1 MRKMAHTKPSGP
13 VIVAGGGPSGIEAAL
28 SLADAGYSVH
38 LIESSDSLGGMI
50 PSLHRLYPLCA
61 CCKIDRNI
69 AECIQNPAIEVTTN
83 AELTQISGTAGAFT
97 VTIKREDGQ
106 ARIPAGAIVLATGV
120 EPFDPSGH
128 DTYQYS
134 LLPNVLTAPEYELR
148 QKPDGPDQGKITR
161 PSDGNVP
168 EKIAW
173 LQCVGSRDINPGDA
187 AYCSSVCCMYAV
199 KEAVTTKD
207 FSEAIQTDVFFM
219 DLRAHGKGYEQYFNE
234 AAARGV
240 NFIRCRVHT
249 VAPVPGTD
257 DLSISFVR
265 EDGTLVKETFDMVV
279 LSTGIKPSR
288 GSAKAASAVG
298 LELDGDGY
306 AGEEAFRPCATSKPG
321 IFVCGGLSAPAA
333 VLDSIT
339 QGAAVVTEVSAILAP
354 ERLPKA
360 KPPEMKP
367 PEDETGI
374 FVAYRLCPGMQPEL
388 GSRIEAR
395 AAGLPGVVGCA
406 KVDADLNGEIVS
418 HLQRTGAGRLVY
430 AACSPEM
437 DVPLLEK
444 GLENSGRNP
453 FLYQTVDLNAVDAAG
468 SSAVEEAVRMGAAR
482 VALMSAPELKSI
494 PVTKSA
500 LVVGG
505 GVAGMEAAL
514 SVAEM
519 DIPVTVVEKS
529 ERLGGH
535 AAHVRCSWQGN
546 DVQDYLRKLIE
557 RIKNNS
563 LISVMTGTVPV
574 KHSGFPGNFLTT
586 VEGPD
591 GRKEIAHGAA
601 ILATGADPLKP
612 NEYLYGSHNR
622 VVLWSELSE
631 KLIADPD
638 AFTDAGTAV
647 FIQCVGSREP
657 ARPYCS
663 NICCTFTVRAAL
675 DMKRRNP
682 AMQIFVLYRE
692 MRTFGRRENIYR
704 EARDAGVLFLRYEP
718 ERKPV
723 VEAAGER
730 LKVTVRDLILDR
742 DIVLD
747 AGLVSL
753 QTAIEP
759 TGPRDMAGL
768 FKVGTDESGF
778 FAESPEK
785 LKPVHSTRQG
795 IYIAGLAHYP
805 KDTTDSITQGRAAAS
820 AAAEI
825 LNLETVRVGGLVA
838 EVDTE
843 KCAACCTCV
852 RTCPFGVPFID
863 PAVGAANINPA
874 LCRGCGICAAE
885 CPGKAIVMNLC
896 SDRMLTEAACLLQAA
911 S

>member
-13 VIVAGGGPSGIEAAL
+13 VIVAGGGPSGIQAAL
-28 SLADAGYSVH
+28 SLADAGYTVH

-61 CCKIDRNI
+61 CCKIDHKI
-69 AECIQNPAIEVTTN
+69 ADCIQNPAIEVTTN
-83 AELTQISGTAGAFT
+83 AEITQVSGSAGAFI
-97 VTIKREDGQ
+97 VTITKKDGQ
-106 ARIPAGAIVLATGV
+106 AQIPAGAIVLATGV
-120 EPFDPSGH
+120 EPFDPSGL
-128 DTYQYS
+128 DTFQYS
-134 LLPNVLTAPEYELR
+134 VLPNVVTSAEYELR
-148 QKPDGPDQGKITR
+148 QKPEGPDQGRITR
-161 PSDGNVP
+161 PSDGKVP

-173 LQCVGSRDINPGDA
+173 LQCVGSRNINPGDA

-207 FSEAIQTDVFFM
+207 FSEDIQTDIFFM

-234 AAARGV
+234 AASRGV

-257 DLSISFVR
+257 DLTISFVR
-265 EDGTLVKETFDMVV
+265 EDGTMIKETFDMVV
-279 LSTGIKPSR
+279 LSTGIKPSQGAVR
-288 GSAKAASAVG
+288 AASAVG
-298 LELDGDGY
+298 LELDDEGY
-306 AGEEAFRPCATSKPG
+306 AGEQPFRPCAVSKPG
-321 IFVCGGLSAPAA
+321 VFVCGGLTAPAG
-333 VLDSIT
+333 VLDSII
-339 QGAAVVTEVSAILAP
+339 QGAAVVTEVLAFLTP
-354 ERLPKA
+354 ERPPKEQPSEI
-360 KPPEMKP
+360 KPPG
-367 PEDETGI
+367 DETGI
-374 FVAYRLCPGMQPEL
+374 FVAYRLCPGMQPDL
-388 GSRIEAR
+388 GSRIENHASS
-395 AAGLPGVVGCA
+395 LPGILGCA
-406 KVDADLNGEIVS
+406 KVEGDLRGEIS
-418 HLQRTGAGRLVY
+418 THMQQTGAGRLVY

-437 DVPLLEK
+437 DSPVLEK
-444 GLENSGRNP
+444 ALENAGRNP
-453 FLYQTVDLNAVDAAG
+453 FLYQTVDLNALDTAA
-468 SSAVEEAVRMGAAR
+468 SSAVEEAIRMGAAR
-482 VALMSAPELKSI
+482 VALMSAPDLKLM

-514 SVAEM
+514 SAAEM
-519 DIPVTVVEKS
+519 DIPVTLLEKS
-529 ERLGGH
+529 DRLGGH

-546 DVQDYLRKLIE
+546 DVQEYLGNLVE
-557 RIKNNS
+557 RIKSNN

-574 KHSGFPGNFLTT
+574 KHSGFPGNFVTT
-586 VEGPD
+586 VEGPEGKKD
-591 GRKEIAHGAA
+591 IVHGAA
-601 ILATGADPLKP
+601 ILATGADPVKP
-612 NEYLYGSHNR
+612 DEYLYGSHDR

-638 AFTDAGTAV
+638 SFADAGTAV

-657 ARPYCS
+657 ARPHCS
-663 NICCTFTVRAAL
+663 NICCTFSVRAAL
-675 DMKRRNP
+675 DMKRRHP

-704 EARDAGVLFLRYEP
+704 EARDSGVIFLRYEP
-718 ERKPV
+718 ERKPI

-753 QTAIEP
+753 QSAIEP
-759 TGPRDMAGL
+759 TGPRNTAEL
-768 FKVGTDESGF
+768 FRVGVDESGF
-778 FAESPEK
+778 YAESPEK
-785 LKPVHSTRQG
+785 LKPVHSTIQG
-795 IYIAGLAHYP
+795 IYVAGLAHYP

-825 LNLETVRVGGLVA
+825 LNLDTVRIGGLVA
-838 EVDTE
+838 EVNTE

-874 LCRGCGICAAE
+874 LCRGCGICVAE

-896 SDRMLTEAACLLQAA
+896 SDQMLTEAACLLQAA

>member
-1 MRKMAHTKPSGP
+1 MAQTKPSGP
-13 VIVAGGGPSGIEAAL
+13 VIVAGGGSSGIEAAL
-28 SLADAGYSVH
+28 SLADAGYTVH

-61 CCKIDRNI
+61 CCKIDRKI
-69 AECIQNPAIEVTTN
+69 AECMQNPAINVTTN
-83 AELTQISGTAGAFT
+83 AEITQVSGQAGAFT
-97 VTIKREDGQ
+97 VTIKKKDGQ
-106 ARIPAGAIVLATGV
+106 ARIPAGAIVLATGI

-134 LLPNVLTAPEYELR
+134 FLPNVLTSAEYELR

-168 EKIAW
+168 KKIAW
-173 LQCVGSRDINPGDA
+173 LQCVGSRAINPGDA
-187 AYCSSVCCMYAV
+187 AYCSSVCCMYAI

-207 FSEAIQTDVFFM
+207 FSEDIQTDIFFM
-219 DLRAHGKGYEQYFNE
+219 DLRAHGKGYEEYFNE
-234 AAARGV
+234 AVARGV
-240 NFIRCRVHT
+240 NLIRCRVHT
-249 VAPVPGTD
+249 VSPVPGTD

-279 LSTGIKPSR
+279 LSTGIRPSR
-288 GSAKAASAVG
+288 GSVRAASAAG

-306 AGEEAFRPCATSKPG
+306 AVEEAFRPCTTSKPG
-321 IFVCGGLSAPAA
+321 VLVCGGLTAPAG

-339 QGAAVVTEVSAILAP
+339 QGAAVVAEVSAFLAP
-354 ERLPKA
+354 EKLPK
-360 KPPEMKP
+360 PQPSEMPP

-374 FVAYRLCPGMQPEL
+374 FVAYRLCPGMQPGL
-388 GSRIEAR
+388 GTRIEHR
-395 AAGLPGVVGCA
+395 ASGLPGVLGCA
-406 KVDADLNGEIVS
+406 EVEADLRGEIAA

-437 DVPLLEK
+437 DTPVLEK
-444 GLENSGRNP
+444 ALESSGRNP
-453 FLYQTVDLNAVDAAG
+453 FLFQTVDLSALDTEA
-468 SSAVEEAVRMGAAR
+468 STAVEEAVRMGAAR
-482 VALMSAPELKSI
+482 VALMSAPELTLM

-505 GVAGMEAAL
+505 GLAGMEAAL
-514 SVAEM
+514 STAEM
-519 DIPVTVVEKS
+519 DIPVTLIEKRD
-529 ERLGGH
+529 RLGGH
-535 AAHVRCSWQGN
+535 AAHVRCSWQGS
-546 DVQDYLRKLIE
+546 DVQDYLRKLTE
-557 RIKNNS
+557 RVEANP
-563 LISVMTGTVPV
+563 LISIMTGTVPV
-574 KHSGFPGNFLTT
+574 KHSGFPGNFVTA
-586 VEGPD
+586 VEGPE
-591 GRKEIAHGAA
+591 GRQEIAHGAA
-601 ILATGADPLKP
+601 ILATGADPIKP
-612 NEYLYGSHNR
+612 DEYLYGSHDR

-631 KLIADPD
+631 KLITDPD
-638 AFTDAGTAV
+638 AFADAGTAV

-657 ARPYCS
+657 ARPHCS
-663 NICCTFTVRAAL
+663 NICCTFSVRAAL
-675 DMKRRNP
+675 DMKRRHP
-682 AMQIFVLYRE
+682 GMQIFVLYRE

-704 EARDAGVLFLRYEP
+704 EARDAGVLFLRYET
-718 ERKPV
+718 ERKPI

-753 QTAIEP
+753 QSAIEP
-759 TGPRDMAGL
+759 NGLRDTAAL
-768 FKVGTDESGF
+768 FRVGVDESGF
-778 FAESPEK
+778 LAESPEK
-785 LKPVHSTRQG
+785 LKPVHSTIQG
-795 IYIAGLAHYP
+795 IYMAGLAHYP

-863 PAVGAANINPA
+863 PAIGAASIHPA
-874 LCRGCGICAAE
+874 RCRGCGICVAE

-896 SDRMLTEAACLLQAA
+896 SDQMLTEAACLLQAA
-911 S
+911 L